1 MAHEGI
7 VTQLRAQ
14 LREKGDVLVA
24 VSVVF
29 VILIMIIPLN
39 SFLADIF
46 LTVSI
51 SVSLLILFI
60 GMYIKGPLDF
70 SVFPSVLL
78 ITTMFRLSLN
88 IASTRLILLHG
99 DEGPQAAG
107 RLIKAFGTFIVGG
120 NYVVGTVVFLILIII
135 NFVVITKGAGR
146 VAEVAAR
153 FTLDAMPGKQMS
165 IDADLN
171 AGLIDDATARKRR
184 EAIGIEA
191 DFYGAMDGASKF
203 VRGDAIAGII
213 IVFVNILGGF
223 AIGVLQKGMAIT
235 EALSVYTILTIG
247 EGLVSQIPAL
257 ITSTA
262 AGIIVTRAASTSN
275 LGKDIV
281 SQVLMQPKAITL
293 AAAIILGIGFIPGM
307 PLLPFMTLSSIAF
320 GVSYAVNKAKKED
333 LVPVDEPVVKRTV
346 DEETVRPLEILELE
360 VGYGLIPLVDESQGG
375 ELLDKIKAIRKQ
387 VAMDLGIVVP
397 PMKLRDNLQLKAGEY
412 VIELKAIEVGRGD
425 LVMGCVLAMSS
436 DGIMVPEDSEPTKEP
451 VFGLDAYW
459 VKGITREKRIAEG
472 LTIVD
477 HPTIIATHLTE
488 IIRTNAHELLT
499 RRETQ
504 KLMDSISSMHQKVI
518 EEITQNQ
525 VNLGVMQKV
534 LQNLLR
540 EQVSIRDLVTILEAI
555 ADCSSSIKDPDI
567 ITEYVRQ
574 RIARSILKPYLLD
587 GVLNIL
593 LFEKSLEEKIVSS
606 LKTSDQGTFLN
617 MDLVMSQKL
626 VENTGV
632 ATRKMMAKGFQP
644 VLLVHPVIRGKLRR
658 FLERYIQG
666 IVVISHNEIP
676 PQIKIQSGGSIKLG
690 DD

>member
-1 MAHEGI
+1 MHRI
-7 VTQLRAQ
+7 VSQI
-14 LREKGDVLVA
+14 REKGDIAVA
-24 VSVVF
+24 ISVVF

-39 SFLADIF
+39 AFLADIF
-46 LTVSI
+46 LTISI
-51 SVSLLILFI
+51 SLSLLILFI
-60 GMYIKGPLDF
+60 GMYIQRPLDF

-78 ITTMFRLSLN
+78 ITTLFRLSLN

-184 EAIGIEA
+184 ESVEIEA

-223 AIGVLQKGMAIT
+223 AIGVLQKGMAMT

-247 EGLVSQIPAL
+247 EGLVTQIPAL

-275 LGKDIV
+275 LGKDV
-281 SQVLMQPKAITL
+281 VTQVLSQPKAIVL
-293 AAAIILGIGFIPGM
+293 ASVIIMGIGFVPGM
-307 PLLPFMTLSSIAF
+307 PLMPFMALSSMIFAA
-320 GVSYAVNKAKKED
+320 SYAVNKAKKEEM
-333 LVPVDEPVVKRTV
+333 VPVEAPPPKDREK
-346 DEETVRPLEILELE
+346 EETVQPLEILELE
-360 VGYGLIPLVDESQGG
+360 IGYALIPIVDTEQGG
-375 ELLDKIKAIRKQ
+375 ELLDKIRAIRKQ

-397 PMKLRDNLQLKAGEY
+397 PMKLKDNLQLKSGEY
-412 VIELKAIEVGRGD
+412 VIQLKGIEVGRGD
-425 LVMGCVLAMSS
+425 LLMGHVLAMSP
-436 DGIMVPEDSEPTKEP
+436 DGAEKPIEGTPTREP
-451 VFGLDAYW
+451 VFNLEAYW
-459 VKGITREKRIAEG
+459 IKEADREKYVAEG
-472 LTIVD
+472 FTIVD

-488 IIRTNAHELLT
+488 IVRNNAHELLT

-504 KLMDSISSMHQKVI
+504 KLIDSIASVHQKVI

-525 VNLGVMQKV
+525 VNMGSVQKV

-555 ADCSSSIKDPDI
+555 ADCCSSIKDPDV

-574 RIARSILKPYLLD
+574 RMARSILKPYLVD
-587 GVLNIL
+587 GIVNIL
-593 LFEKSLEEKIVSS
+593 LLEKSLEEKVINSLQTSEQGSFLALDLPSS
-606 LKTSDQGTFLN
+606 QRLIE
-617 MDLVMSQKL
+617 KL
-626 VENTGV
+626 GEE
-632 ATRKMMAKGFQP
+632 ARKMLLRGLQP
-644 VLLVHPVIRGKLRR
+644 VLLVHPVIRGKLRK

-666 IVVISHNEIP
+666 LTVISHNEIP
-676 PQIKIQSGGSIKLG
+676 PQIKIQSVGVVKL
-690 DD
+690 DEA

>member
-1 MAHEGI
+1 MQRI
-7 VTQLRAQ
+7 VSQI
-14 LREKGDVLVA
+14 REKGDVVVA
-24 VSVVF
+24 ISVVF

-39 SFLADIF
+39 AFLADIF

-51 SVSLLILFI
+51 SLSLLILFI
-60 GMYIKGPLDF
+60 GMYIQRPLDF

-78 ITTMFRLSLN
+78 ITTLFRLSLN

-99 DEGPQAAG
+99 DEGSQAAG

-184 EAIGIEA
+184 EAIEIEA

-223 AIGVLQKGMAIT
+223 AIGVLQKGMAMT

-247 EGLVSQIPAL
+247 EGLVTQIPAL

-275 LGKDIV
+275 LGKDV
-281 SQVLMQPKAITL
+281 VNQVLSQPKAIVL
-293 AAAIILGIGFIPGM
+293 ASVVIMGIGFVPGM
-307 PLLPFMTLSSIAF
+307 PLMPFMALSSMIFAA
-320 GVSYAVNKAKKED
+320 SYAVNKAKKEEI
-333 LVPVDEPVVKRTV
+333 VPMEAPPAKDREK
-346 DEETVRPLEILELE
+346 EETVQPLEILELE
-360 VGYGLIPLVDESQGG
+360 IGYALIPIVDTEQGG
-375 ELLDKIKAIRKQ
+375 ELLDKIRAIRKQ

-397 PMKLRDNLQLKAGEY
+397 PMKLKDNLQLKSGEY
-412 VIELKAIEVGRGD
+412 VIQLKGIEVGRGD
-425 LVMGCVLAMSS
+425 LLMGHVLAMSP
-436 DGIMVPEDSEPTKEP
+436 DGAEKQIEGTPTKEP
-451 VFGLDAYW
+451 VFNLEAYW
-459 VKGITREKRIAEG
+459 IKEADREKYVAEG

-488 IIRTNAHELLT
+488 IVRNNAHELLT

-504 KLMDSISSMHQKVI
+504 KLIDSIASVHQKVI

-525 VNLGVMQKV
+525 VNMGSVQKV

-555 ADCSSSIKDPDI
+555 ADCCSSIKDPDV

-574 RIARSILKPYLLD
+574 RMARSILKPYLVD
-587 GVLNIL
+587 GIVNIL
-593 LFEKSLEEKIVSS
+593 LLEKSLEEKVINS
-606 LKTSDQGTFLN
+606 LQTSDQGSFLAL
-617 MDLVMSQKL
+617 DLPSSQRLIEKIG
-626 VENTGV
+626 EE
-632 ATRKMMAKGFQP
+632 ARKMMLKSLQP
-644 VLLVHPVIRGKLRR
+644 VLLVHPVIRGKLRK

-666 IVVISHNEIP
+666 LTVISHNEIP
-676 PQIKIQSGGSIKLG
+676 PQIKIQSVGVVKLNEA
-690 DD
+690 

>member
-1 MAHEGI
+1 MQRI
-7 VTQLRAQ
+7 VSQI
-14 LREKGDVLVA
+14 REKGDVVVA
-24 VSVVF
+24 ISVVF

-39 SFLADIF
+39 AFLADIF

-51 SVSLLILFI
+51 SLSLLILFI
-60 GMYIKGPLDF
+60 GMYIQRPLDF

-78 ITTMFRLSLN
+78 ITTLFRLSLN

-99 DEGPQAAG
+99 DEGSQAAG

-184 EAIGIEA
+184 EAIEIEA

-223 AIGVLQKGMAIT
+223 AIGVLQKGMAIS

-247 EGLVSQIPAL
+247 EGLVTQIPAL

-275 LGKDIV
+275 LGKDV
-281 SQVLMQPKAITL
+281 VNQVLSQPKAIVL
-293 AAAIILGIGFIPGM
+293 ASVVIMGIGFVPGM
-307 PLLPFMTLSSIAF
+307 PLMPFMALSSMIFAA
-320 GVSYAVNKAKKED
+320 SYAVNKAKKEEM
-333 LVPVDEPVVKRTV
+333 VAVEAPPVKDREK
-346 DEETVRPLEILELE
+346 EETVQPLEILELE
-360 VGYGLIPLVDESQGG
+360 IGYALIPIVDTEQGG
-375 ELLDKIKAIRKQ
+375 ELLDKIRAIRKQ

-397 PMKLRDNLQLKAGEY
+397 PMKLKDNLQLKSGEY
-412 VIELKAIEVGRGD
+412 VIQLKGIEVGRGD
-425 LVMGCVLAMSS
+425 LLMGHVLAMSP
-436 DGIMVPEDSEPTKEP
+436 DGAERQIDGTPTKEP
-451 VFGLDAYW
+451 VFNLEAYW
-459 VKGITREKRIAEG
+459 IKEADREKYVAEG

-488 IIRTNAHELLT
+488 IVRNNAHELLT

-504 KLMDSISSMHQKVI
+504 KLIDSIASVHQKVI

-525 VNLGVMQKV
+525 VNMGSVQKV

-540 EQVSIRDLVTILEAI
+540 EQVSIRDLVTDTRG
-555 ADCSSSIKDPDI
+555 DCRLLLLHQGPGRHHGIRQ
-567 ITEYVRQ
+567 TEDGAQHIQTLSGRR
-574 RIARSILKPYLLD
+574 RIEHPASR
-587 GVLNIL
+587 
-593 LFEKSLEEKIVSS
+593 EVSGREG
-606 LKTSDQGTFLN
+606 DQ
-617 MDLVMSQKL
+617 
-626 VENTGV
+626 
-632 ATRKMMAKGFQP
+632 
-644 VLLVHPVIRGKLRR
+644 
-658 FLERYIQG
+658 
-666 IVVISHNEIP
+666 
-676 PQIKIQSGGSIKLG
+676 
-690 DD
+690 

>member
-1 MAHEGI
+1 MQKVVSQI
-7 VTQLRAQ
+7 
-14 LREKGDVLVA
+14 REKGDVVVA
-24 VSVVF
+24 ISVVF
-29 VILIMIIPLN
+29 VILVMIIPLT

-51 SVSLLILFI
+51 SLSLVILFI
-60 GMYIKGPLDF
+60 GMYIQRPLDF

-78 ITTMFRLSLN
+78 ITTLFRLSLN

-171 AGLIDDATARKRR
+171 AGLIDDVTARKRR
-184 EAIGIEA
+184 EAIEIEA

-223 AIGVLQKGMAIT
+223 AIGVLQKGMAMT

-247 EGLVSQIPAL
+247 EGLVTQIPAL

-275 LGKDIV
+275 LGKDV
-281 SQVLMQPKAITL
+281 VNQVLTQPKAILL
-293 AAAIILGIGFIPGM
+293 ASIIIMGIGFVPGM
-307 PLLPFMTLSSIAF
+307 PLMPFMALSSMIFAA
-320 GVSYAVNKAKKED
+320 SYAVNKAKKEEI
-333 LVPVDEPVVKRTV
+333 VPKEAPPVKDREK
-346 DEETVRPLEILELE
+346 EETVQPLEILELE
-360 VGYGLIPLVDESQGG
+360 IGYALIPIVDTEQGG
-375 ELLDKIKAIRKQ
+375 ELLDKIRAIRKQ
-387 VAMDLGIVVP
+387 VAQDLGIVVP
-397 PMKLRDNLQLKAGEY
+397 PMKLKDNLQLKSGEY
-412 VIELKAIEVGRGD
+412 VIQLKGIEVGRGD
-425 LVMGCVLAMSS
+425 LLMGHVLAMSP
-436 DGIMVPEDSEPTKEP
+436 DGLEKRIEGTPTREP
-451 VFGLDAYW
+451 VFNLEAYW
-459 VKGITREKRIAEG
+459 IKEADRERYVAEG

-488 IIRTNAHELLT
+488 IVRNNAHELLT

-504 KLMDSISSMHQKVI
+504 KLIDSIASVHQKVI

-525 VNLGVMQKV
+525 VNMGSVQKV

-555 ADCSSSIKDPDI
+555 ADCCSSIKDPDI

-574 RIARSILKPYLLD
+574 RMARSILKPYLVD
-587 GVLNIL
+587 GTLNIL
-593 LFEKSLEEKIVSS
+593 LLEKSLEEKVISS
-606 LKTSDQGTFLN
+606 FQSSDQGSFLAL
-617 MDLVMSQKL
+617 DLPSSQRLIERLGEEAK
-626 VENTGV
+626 
-632 ATRKMMAKGFQP
+632 KMMLKSLQP
-644 VLLVHPVIRGKLRR
+644 VLLVHPVIRGKLRK

-666 IVVISHNEIP
+666 LTVISHNEIP
-676 PQIKIQSGGSIKLG
+676 PQIKIQSVGVVRL
-690 DD
+690 DEA

>member
-1 MAHEGI
+1 MQRI
-7 VTQLRAQ
+7 VSQI
-14 LREKGDVLVA
+14 REKGDIAVA
-24 VSVVF
+24 ISVVF

-39 SFLADIF
+39 AFLADIF

-51 SVSLLILFI
+51 SLSLVILFI
-60 GMYIKGPLDF
+60 GMYIQRPLDF

-78 ITTMFRLSLN
+78 ITTLFRLSLN

-184 EAIGIEA
+184 EAIEIEA
-191 DFYGAMDGASKF
+191 DFYGSMDGARK
-203 VRGDAIAGII
+203 VGRGDAIAGII

-223 AIGVLQKGMAIT
+223 AIGVLQKGMAMT

-247 EGLVSQIPAL
+247 EGLVTQIPAL

-275 LGKDIV
+275 LGKDV
-281 SQVLMQPKAITL
+281 VNQVLSQPKAIVL
-293 AAAIILGIGFIPGM
+293 ASVIIMGIGLVPGM
-307 PLLPFMTLSSIAF
+307 PLMPFMALSSMIFAA
-320 GVSYAVNKAKKED
+320 SYAVNKAKKEEI
-333 LVPVDEPVVKRTV
+333 VPVEAPPAKDHDK
-346 DEETVRPLEILELE
+346 EETVQPLEILELE
-360 VGYGLIPLVDESQGG
+360 IGYALIPIVDTEQGG
-375 ELLDKIKAIRKQ
+375 ELLDKIRAIRRQ
-387 VAMDLGIVVP
+387 VALDLGIVVP
-397 PMKLRDNLQLKAGEY
+397 PMKLKDNLQLKSGEY
-412 VIELKAIEVGRGD
+412 VIQLKGIEVGRGD
-425 LVMGCVLAMSS
+425 LLMGHVLAMSP
-436 DGIMVPEDSEPTKEP
+436 DGAEKQIEGTPTREP
-451 VFGLDAYW
+451 VFNLEAYW
-459 VKGITREKRIAEG
+459 IKEADREKYVAEG

-488 IIRTNAHELLT
+488 IVRNNAHELLT

-504 KLMDSISSMHQKVI
+504 KLIDSIASVHQKVI

-525 VNLGVMQKV
+525 VNMGSVQKV

-555 ADCSSSIKDPDI
+555 ADCCSSIKDPDV

-574 RIARSILKPYLLD
+574 RMARSILKPYLVD
-587 GVLNIL
+587 GIVNIL
-593 LFEKSLEEKIVSS
+593 LLEKSLEEKVINS
-606 LKTSDQGTFLN
+606 LQTSDQGSFLAL
-617 MDLVMSQKL
+617 DLPSSQRLIEKL
-626 VENTGV
+626 GEE
-632 ATRKMMAKGFQP
+632 ARKMMLKSLQP
-644 VLLVHPVIRGKLRR
+644 VLLVHPVIRGKLRK

-666 IVVISHNEIP
+666 LTVISHNEIP
-676 PQIKIQSGGSIKLG
+676 PQIKIQSVGVVKL
-690 DD
+690 DEV